1 MNTDMSQTSTAL
13 ILSHL
18 YNVKWETRLCAMQ
31 KSLYSLLESIGNP
44 RIKPNDPVVIA
55 RLLRGGANTTLDC
68 SGQAISMA
76 KHCESLTFS
85 DLVVIVGMSYFSWH
99 DKAYTE
105 KALNAYLAR
114 KAGQKYTQIHLF
126 PDITKS
132 TYGLLLYR
140 EQAEELVMRITDMSK
155 DEAQQLGRDFRKRL
169 LEASEYKS
177 TFMSLGK
184 KKGFSKEE
192 LSAYWQTL
200 EHDAQMRIDQKFSLA
215 VCWILYQI
223 EYISTYYSEELEK
236 VTNLFE
242 KTTEAIK
249 YLAEIEIINGVKL
262 SYSL

>member
-1 MNTDMSQTSTAL
+1 MNTDMSQTSSAL

-31 KSLYSLLESIGNP
+31 TSLDSLLESIGNP

-68 SGQAISMA
+68 FGQAISMA
-76 KHCESLTFS
+76 KHCENLTFS

-99 DKAYTE
+99 DKDYTE
-105 KALNAYLAR
+105 KTLNAYLAR
-114 KAGQKYTQIHLF
+114 KAGQKYTPIHLF
-126 PDITKS
+126 PEITKS

-140 EQAEELVMRITDMSK
+140 EQAVELVIRITDMSRS
-155 DEAQQLGRDFRKRL
+155 EAQQLGRDLRKRL

-177 TFMSLGK
+177 TFMSLGE

-192 LSAYWQTL
+192 LSAYWHTL
-200 EHDAQMRIDQKFSLA
+200 EHDAQMRIDQKFSLT
-215 VCWILYQI
+215 VSWILYQI
-223 EYISTYYSEELEK
+223 EYISTYHSEELEK

-242 KTTEAIK
+242 KTSDTK
-249 YLAEIEIINGVKL
+249 GYLAEIEKINSINL
-262 SYSL
+262 PYNL